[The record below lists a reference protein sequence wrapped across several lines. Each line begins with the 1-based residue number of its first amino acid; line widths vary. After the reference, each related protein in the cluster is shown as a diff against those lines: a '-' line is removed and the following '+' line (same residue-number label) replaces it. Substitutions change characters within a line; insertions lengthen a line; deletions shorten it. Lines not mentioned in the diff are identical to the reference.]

1 MSRTPIF
8 LLGRYVLTTDPR
20 ISRWGGIWLVPRS
33 AAPITQHHPPHVS
46 SLPVTPHPPLPPPPA
61 ERKKKK
67 SPPLPPPPLM
77 PQAAVLSCASV
88 RVALP
93 CHTPLRQPPPPP
105 GHPTKRNDL
114 PAPSTPDLPNPST
127 HTHT

>member
-8 LLGRYVLTTDPR
+8 LLGRYALTTDPR

-46 SLPVTPHPPLPPPPA
+46 SLPVTPHPPLPPPRQK
-61 ERKKKK
+61 ERKKKV
-67 SPPLPPPPLM
+67 PRFPPPP
-77 PQAAVLSCASV
+77 QAAGSSAFLRECA
-88 RVALP
+88 RGAP
-93 CHTPLRQPPPPP
+93 MPHTAKTAPPPP